1 MNRKQSNLN
10 KELAKKQGKENYH
23 GESCRFCLGFI
34 RWTKRNNCVNCYT
47 KNSIPK
53 NFEKRKQQLVSK
65 IKAQAK
71 LKGIEF
77 NLTKQ
82 DIDWVKSCPIMDIEI
97 NYYTEKFREYNT
109 ASFDRKDPNKGY
121 IKGNVF
127 IISNI
132 ANMRKSDL
140 TVKQMERMLE
150 YAKS

>member
-1 MNRKQSNLN
+1 
-10 KELAKKQGKENYH
+10 
-23 GESCRFCLGFI
+23 
-34 RWTKRNNCVNCYT
+34 
-47 KNSIPK
+47 
-53 NFEKRKQQLVSK
+53 
-65 IKAQAK
+65 
-71 LKGIEF
+71 
-77 NLTKQ
+77 
-82 DIDWVKSCPIMDIEI
+82 MDIEI